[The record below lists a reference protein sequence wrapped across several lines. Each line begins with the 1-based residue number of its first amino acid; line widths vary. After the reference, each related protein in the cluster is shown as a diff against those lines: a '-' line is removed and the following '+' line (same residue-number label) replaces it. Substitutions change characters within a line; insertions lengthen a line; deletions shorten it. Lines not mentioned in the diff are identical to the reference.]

1 MNNKPTAIVIGGGQT
16 LGAFLSKGLADAGY
30 RVAVADLNGDNAERV
45 AAEINAAHGAGS
57 AAGFAADATN
67 EAAVDELAAAVD
79 RTFGRSDL
87 LLYSAGVAKASPI

>member
-30 RVAVADLNGDNAERV
+30 RVAVADLNGTNAEAV
-45 AAEINAAHGAGS
+45 AEEINATRGVGR
-57 AAGFAADATN
+57 AAGFAVDATN

-87 LLYSAGVAKASPI
+87 

>member
-45 AAEINAAHGAGS
+45 AAEINAAHDAGS
-57 AAGFAADATN
+57 AAGFAADAPLQS
-67 EAAVDELAAAVD
+67 VLSIVCK
-79 RTFGRSDL
+79 GQ
-87 LLYSAGVAKASPI
+87 AGCCGISSLP